1 MYDFAVVALLALAT
15 MKVVDFV
22 GEHLGEVVER
32 FSSLLTFVVGVGAV
46 VWLDFSVFAGW
57 NIEIRNDDLGVWLTG
72 FIVAGGT
79 VAWKAILGWLGGFV
93 AAVDVTPA
101 VEGGAELS
109 EAA

>member
-22 GEHLGEVVER
+22 GEHLGDVVER
-32 FSSLLTFVVGVGAV
+32 FRSLLTFVVGVGAV
-46 VWLDFSVFAGW
+46 VWLDFSMFAGW
-57 NIEIRNDDLGVWLTG
+57 NIDIRNKNLGVWLTG

-79 VAWKAILGWLGGFV
+79 VAWKAMFDWLGS
-93 AAVDVTPA
+93 AAPTVDETA
-101 VEGGAELS
+101 TEGGALS